1 MTDRYVVAGNPVAH
15 SRSPEIHAAF
25 ARQTAQDLEYGTLL
39 IEIGCFADQA
49 TRFFVEGGKGMNV
62 TLPFKVD
69 AYELAPSLSRT
80 ARQAGA
86 VNTLMLR
93 ADGRLHGDNTDGIG
107 MVRDL
112 RDNLGWT
119 LAGRS
124 VLLLGAGGAVRG
136 VLGPLLAEHPR
147 AVIIANRTPARAE
160 QLARAFGKLGTL
172 AASDFDS
179 LKGPFDLVINGTSAS
194 LRGAVPALPVHAVG
208 PRTACYDMAY
218 GDEPTAFLRWAASA
232 GVGACADGLGMLV
245 EQAAESFLLWRGVRP
260 LTAPVIA
267 GLRAAMSQLL

>member
-69 AYELAPSLSRT
+69 AYELAASLSRT

-160 QLARAFGKLGTL
+160 QLARAFGKLGML